1 MRSQYMAS
9 AAAYR
14 WATDVSTGEMPHG
27 EVVALGIS
35 GDSPANKPRDG
46 FFPDPDL
53 IVTEHAHELSGIF
66 IALQDMFSEQRL
78 VDAEKNG

>member
-1 MRSQYMAS
+1 MRSQYLAN

-14 WATDVSTGEMPHG
+14 WATEVSTGEMPHG
-27 EVVALGIS
+27 EVVAPGIS
-35 GDSPANKPRDG
+35 GDSPANKLRDG

-53 IVTEHAHELSGIF
+53 IVTEHANELSGIF
-66 IALQDMFSEQRL
+66 VALQDMFYEQRL